1 MSNLCT
7 SEQAIKLLAV
17 TFEVKIEQIGSRQ
30 LYLFDFDRIIN
41 ITIQRAISRSI
52 IADYPEAENYKE
64 IIGHYL
70 SVIKEFDEYR
80 SS

>member
-7 SEQAIKLLAV
+7 SEQAIQLLV
-17 TFEVKIEQIGSRQ
+17 ITFEVKTEQIGERQ

-41 ITIQRAISRSI
+41 TVIQRAISRSI
-52 IADYPEAENYKE
+52 IPDYPEAEIYKE
-64 IIGHYL
+64 VIQHYL

-80 SS
+80 S

>member
-41 ITIQRAISRSI
+41 TTIQRAISRSI
-52 IADYPEAENYKE
+52 ITDYPEAENYKE
-64 IIGHYL
+64 TIEHYL

>member
-7 SEQAIKLLAV
+7 SEQAIQLLAI
-17 TFEVKIEQIGSRQ
+17 TFKVKFEQIGERQ
-30 LYLFDFDRIIN
+30 LYLFDFDRITN
-41 ITIQRAISRSI
+41 TVIQRAISQSI
-52 IADYPEAENYKE
+52 IPDYPEAENYKE
-64 IIGHYL
+64 AIQHYL